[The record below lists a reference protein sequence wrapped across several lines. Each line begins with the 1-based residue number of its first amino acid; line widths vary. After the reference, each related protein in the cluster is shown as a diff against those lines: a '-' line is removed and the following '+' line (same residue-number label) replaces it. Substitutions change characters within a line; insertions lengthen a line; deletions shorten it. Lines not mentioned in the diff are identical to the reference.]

1 MRVETLQPTC
11 VYVAL
16 SPIHTHSHLMDDWQW
31 AVRSDIQ
38 LKSWHCPRSPFT
50 ISHYFSCV
58 YILEPLRCIDVY
70 SWTVCPLQWAASA
83 AALTSCASES
93 HISFPPTVAE
103 SVCVFLWWKMAS
115 WLWTLLLLAH
125 CSSRVSFLEVSSLHR
140 KIPWLWKWA
149 FQPCAWF
156 CINQSERRLQCGAWG
171 WWSDEVGQAFSPCVI
186 VIPVLLRAAVASYL
200 SFLPRFLSHSFI
212 PTSLSHALSLPNL
225 LLFLL
230 LQKETH
236 SIALHCWKGPGL
248 TATSAIFSL
257 LL

>member
-103 SVCVFLWWKMAS
+103 SVCLFMMKNGFVTMNTSAFS
-115 WLWTLLLLAH
+115 TLLLQGLVFGSILTTQKNPLTVKVGISAM
-125 CSSRVSFLEVSSLHR
+125 RLILH
-140 KIPWLWKWA
+140 
-149 FQPCAWF
+149 
-156 CINQSERRLQCGAWG
+156 
-171 WWSDEVGQAFSPCVI
+171 
-186 VIPVLLRAAVASYL
+186 
-200 SFLPRFLSHSFI
+200 
-212 PTSLSHALSLPNL
+212 
-225 LLFLL
+225 
-230 LQKETH
+230 
-236 SIALHCWKGPGL
+236 
-248 TATSAIFSL
+248 
-257 LL
+257 